1 MKNINPNRLM
11 YILMAVEIVVML
23 VFIVVLALIF
33 G

>member
-11 YILMAVEIVVML
+11 YILIAVEIVVML
-23 VFIVVLALIF
+23 VFIVVLALMF

>member
-1 MKNINPNRLM
+1 MKNISPNRLM

-23 VFIVVLALIF
+23 VFIVVLALML